1 MPSTDFLAF
10 LVQPPCSQTAPSAR
24 YSKPSYETT
33 TKRTC
38 PKYRI
43 YNSKKPYLIGSWILN
58 GKYAPNENITLT
70 AEVTKLLP
78 WVFDTGDPVP

>member
-1 MPSTDFLAF
+1 MTI
-10 LVQPPCSQTAPSAR
+10 
-24 YSKPSYETT
+24 
-33 TKRTC
+33 KRTWLKC
-38 PKYRI
+38 RI
-43 YNSKKPYLIGSWILN
+43 YTTKKPYLLGRWILK